1 MPASDVYLDSIDLLE
16 VYSMIFSPCTGK
28 CTEEGTHCEGCGR
41 SHEEIAEM
49 REPVGLLV
57 DLAHKMQ
64 YENIEDYAQAVADSI
79 KYKMGLEH

>member
-1 MPASDVYLDSIDLLE
+1 MK
-16 VYSMIFSPCTGK
+16 FSPCTGK

-57 DLAHKMQ
+57 ELAHKMQ

-79 KYKMGLEH
+79 KYKMGLEHQEEI

>member
-1 MPASDVYLDSIDLLE
+1 MK
-16 VYSMIFSPCTGK
+16 FSPCTGK

-57 DLAHKMQ
+57 ELAHKMQ
-64 YENIEDYAQAVADSI
+64 YENIEDFAQAVGDSI
-79 KYKMGLEH
+79 KYKMGLEHR